1 MANRNKG
8 VFKKVLRYVKKYIL
22 LIILSIILAAATVAG
37 TLSIP
42 VIIGRAIDFIVS
54 EGNVDFER
62 ILPLLL
68 LAGGIALATA
78 VFQWIMSVIN
88 NRVWRTIS

>member
-1 MANRNKG
+1 MAKQNKG

-42 VIIGRAIDFIVS
+42 VIIGQAIDFIIS
-54 EGNVDFER
+54 EGNVDFEK
-62 ILPLLL
+62 ILPHLCGFCRHPTHSLC
-68 LAGGIALATA
+68 AKNTA
-78 VFQWIMSVIN
+78 KPHL
-88 NRVWRTIS
+88 